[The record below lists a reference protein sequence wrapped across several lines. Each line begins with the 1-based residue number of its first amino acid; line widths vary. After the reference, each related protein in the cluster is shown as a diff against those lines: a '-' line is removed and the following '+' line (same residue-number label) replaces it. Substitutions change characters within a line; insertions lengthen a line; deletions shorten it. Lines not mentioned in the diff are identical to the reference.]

1 MRVLVIGLVVA
12 LALLVVVGYT
22 GAFHPAGDSFAVFR
36 LPLVVLLALTVI
48 WTPWSRRIRWTISG
62 LCLIILGQAA
72 WNGVERHPSST
83 DLTLL
88 QHNILFKRQGGEDWL
103 GYVTA
108 VNPDVLTLQ
117 EVSVANLALVDQL
130 SESYPYRQHCPF
142 RSHLG
147 ETVLSRYPKIEG
159 TGFCSTRDGLAGM
172 RVETPKGPVWIVS
185 LHVSWPWPYGQAPQI
200 TQILPH
206 LEKLDGPVIL
216 AGDFNAV
223 AWSHAVDRVGSAF
236 GGTRMGAWVNTFDLP
251 KIGLP
256 VGIDHVLATP
266 EHFAVSVT
274 AQPRLGSDHK
284 GLLARVTFL
293 DDN

>member
-12 LALLVVVGYT
+12 LALLVAVGYT

-48 WTPWSRRIRWTISG
+48 WTPWSRRIRWSVALI
-62 LCLIILGQAA
+62 CLGVLGQAA
-72 WNGVERHPSST
+72 WNGVNRTTPEA
-83 DLTLL
+83 DFTLL
-88 QHNILFKRQGGEDWL
+88 QHNLLFKRSDSADWL
-103 GYVTA
+103 AHVA
-108 VNPDVLTLQ
+108 DLNPDFMTLQ
-117 EVSVANLALVDQL
+117 EVSVSNMTLIDQL
-130 SESYPYRQHCPF
+130 RDSHPYRQHCPV
-142 RSHLG
+142 REHLG
-147 ETVLSRYPKIEG
+147 ETVLSRYPMVAG

-172 RVETPKGPVWIVS
+172 QVETPKGRIWLVS

-200 TQILPH
+200 AQILPH
-206 LEKLDGPVIL
+206 LEKLNGPVIL

-223 AWSHAVDRVGSAF
+223 AWSHAVDRIGRAF

-284 GLLARVTFL
+284 GLLARVTIL